1 MGLLGRLRGHGGEK
15 GEPSGAQLLSPV
27 SGPLVSLSQVDDPVF
42 STGAMGEG
50 FAVRPEDE
58 VVLSPVSGTVSV
70 AGAPNF
76 HAVDITGD
84 GGVEVLVHVG
94 VDTVEMG
101 GRGFEV
107 LVRPGQRVKAGQ
119 ALLTFSRDLI
129 ARAGFDD
136 VVIVSVPNSADLGGV
151 HMLLDGHV
159 DAGTSVAR
167 VGA

>member
-1 MGLLGRLRGHGGEK
+1 MGLLGMLRAHGGEK
-15 GEPSGAQLLSPV
+15 GEPSGTQLLSPV
-27 SGPLVSLSQVDDPVF
+27 PGLLVPLSQVGDPVF
-42 STGAMGEG
+42 SAGAMGEG

-58 VVLSPVSGTVSV
+58 TVLSPVSGTVSV

-76 HAVDITGD
+76 HAVDIAGD
-84 GGVEVLVHVG
+84 GGAEVLVHVG

-101 GRGFEV
+101 GRGFKV

-119 ALLTFSRDLI
+119 ALLAFSRDLI
-129 ARAGFDD
+129 ARAGLDD

-151 HMLLDGHV
+151 RAILDGRV
-159 DAGTSVAR
+159 DAGTPVAR